1 MTNNSTVSTN
11 KGKVFYGWFVVAG
24 GFMLMATCYAVFVNC
39 IPVFQPEIVS
49 DPSVSINSITAFNTG
64 VMLCTAVAIFASL
77 AFGPLIDKV
86 SSRLLGSFTVITT
99 SVCMLLF
106 NFLSTAVMFY
116 ILCIVA
122 GVVVV
127 AGTRLLASVIVAN
140 WFTIKRGLAV
150 SIALAGSGFGG
161 IILTQVCK
169 VIIASPSLGWRP
181 AFLVL
186 AVVALV
192 GSLPLML
199 VAFRNKPA
207 EKGLLPYGADRLDLI
222 EKDKSADTPVN
233 VSIGLK
239 ILTKNLGFW
248 ILIVGFIAMG
258 VVNGAVITNTVT
270 NMSSVEINGEIVVL
284 GGHSAEWAT
293 NVLSFYMFVVIVA
306 KISLGAIYDR
316 FGIKFSTL
324 LGTAACLIAAVALC
338 FPHTNYAPI
347 IAAIAF
353 GFGTC
358 MGTVS
363 PPIHAVRQYGMK
375 DLGKVTGLITAF
387 ELMGAAAGA
396 LVSGVL
402 FDASLS
408 FVSTWIMVMV
418 ASVIMCVCLM
428 AAIPAAKKLVAK
440 RIAEGAPMLSA
451 EGVEIV

>member
-1 MTNNSTVSTN
+1 MTNNPIVSEQ
-11 KGKVFYGWFVVAG
+11 KGKIFYGWFVVAG
-24 GFMLMATCYAVFVNC
+24 GFMLMSTCYAVFVNC
-39 IPVFQPEIVS
+39 IPVFQPDIVS
-49 DPSVSINSITAFNTG
+49 DPSVSINSMTAFNTG

-77 AFGPLIDKV
+77 AFGPLIDKY

-99 SVCMLLF
+99 SVCMFLF
-106 NFLSTAVMFY
+106 HFLSTAVMFY

-140 WFTIKRGLAV
+140 WFIYRRGLAV
-150 SIALAGSGFGG
+150 SIALSGSGFGG
-161 IILTQVCK
+161 IILSQVCK
-169 VIIASPSLGWRP
+169 VIIASPNLGWRP

-186 AVVALV
+186 AAVALV
-192 GSLPLML
+192 GSLPLIL
-199 VAFRNKPA
+199 IAFRKNPV
-207 EKGLLPYGADRLDLI
+207 EKGLLPYGADRPDLI

-233 VSIGLK
+233 VSVGLK
-239 ILTKNLGFW
+239 ILLKDMGFW
-248 ILIVGFIAMG
+248 ILIIGFVAMG
-258 VVNGAVITNTVT
+258 IVNGAVITNTVT
-270 NMSSVEINGEIVVL
+270 NMSSVEIDGVLITL
-284 GGHSAEWAT
+284 GGHSREWAT

-387 ELMGAAAGA
+387 ELMGAAVGA
-396 LVSGVL
+396 LVSGLL
-402 FDASLS
+402 FDASHS

-418 ASVIMCVCLM
+418 ASAVMGVCLLV
-428 AAIPAAKKLVAK
+428 AIPAAKKLVEK
-440 RIAEGAPMLSA
+440 RIAEGAPILNSA
-451 EGVEIV
+451 GVEIV